1 MKIKSR
7 TCVYHNRIEKKSQD
21 PEVLSNTVMDIEDLV
36 TMGKKHM
43 FCPLYMA
50 RQLKNM
56 ADIIFMPYNY
66 LLQPRTWKAL
76 GKYGI

>member
-1 MKIKSR
+1 M
-7 TCVYHNRIEKKSQD
+7 
-21 PEVLSNTVMDIEDLV
+21 VLANSVMDIEDLV
-36 TMGKKHM
+36 TMGKTHR

-50 RQLKNM
+50 KQLKSI

-76 GKYGI
+76 GKRLYHIFWRL